1 MAGFWIPD
9 KHCVFSGMTGK
20 GRDPPGLVS
29 GVNKFIGY
37 NRDVF

>member
-9 KHCVFSGMTGK
+9 RVRNDGEGAV
-20 GRDPPGLVS
+20 PPGLVS

-37 NRDVF
+37 NHDAF